1 MKKYIFLTILTSIFL
16 VFSYGQKPTLELT
29 FTAVNEGQYVPID
42 SIFIENLTQGGDT
55 ILNAPDTTLI
65 LDYITSIGDNTYQK
79 SKFSVSQNY
88 PNPYNGK
95 TTIELY
101 LPEDEY
107 VIITVQN
114 IVGRELVQYSNT
126 LRRGSHSFEFHSGN
140 EKIYLF
146 TATGKS
152 DKETIKMISGISSS
166 IFNSQCNLV
175 YNGHTSQVIS
185 LKIQNSLSNFVFNL
199 GDQLRY
205 TGYAQTLSAIN
216 GSDTIVDIP
225 MTNEM
230 YEFNISA
237 INLEIP
243 TVTTDSATFIT
254 QSSAT
259 SGGDVTSD
267 GGAAVTARGVCWS
280 ISSNPT
286 LADDYTIDG
295 SGLGTFVS
303 NITGLSPNT
312 TYYVRAYATNS
323 IGTAYGNEILFTTL
337 VEPVLPTVTTDT
349 ATNIT
354 PNSATSGGN
363 VLSDGGAFVT
373 ARGVCWSTSS
383 NPTLADNHTVDGY
396 GTGPFIS
403 NLTGLSENTTY
414 YVRAYATNSVG
425 TAYGNE
431 IIFTTLLNL
440 VIPVVTTDTASNITQ
455 TTATSGGEVISDG
468 GSPVTARGVC
478 WSTSSN
484 PTLADD
490 YTIDGSGL
498 GSFVSSITG
507 LTSNTTYY
515 VRAYA
520 TNTVG
525 TAYGDELSFTTL
537 PPVLPI
543 VTTDSVSAITDTT
556 ATCGGEVSDDGGAAV
571 TARGVCWSTSSNPT
585 LADNFTVDGSGL
597 GVFVS
602 NLTGLTPNTNYFV
615 RAYAT
620 NSVGTAYGNEFDF
633 MTLWTHCPGIPTI
646 TYEGQIYNT
655 VLIGTQCWLKENLN
669 VGSMI
674 PGSQDM
680 MDNSLIEKYC
690 YNDEIDSCDVYGGL
704 YQWNEVMQYTTTPGV
719 QGICPPGWH
728 IPTDEEWKQ
737 LEGEVDSQYGYP
749 DPEWDNI
756 EFRGFDAGKNLKT
769 TSGWFNNG
777 NGTDDYGFSALPGG
791 YRYYAGNFYNLG
803 KTATFWSATEF
814 NSSRVW
820 ARGLGYGNDEAGR
833 SYYSK
838 GYGFSL
844 RCLKD

>member
-280 ISSNPT
+280 I
-286 LADDYTIDG
+286 
-295 SGLGTFVS
+295 
-303 NITGLSPNT
+303 
-312 TYYVRAYATNS
+312 
-323 IGTAYGNEILFTTL
+323 
-337 VEPVLPTVTTDT
+337 
-349 ATNIT
+349 
-354 PNSATSGGN
+354 
-363 VLSDGGAFVT
+363 
-373 ARGVCWSTSS
+373 
-383 NPTLADNHTVDGY
+383 
-396 GTGPFIS
+396 
-403 NLTGLSENTTY
+403 
-414 YVRAYATNSVG
+414 
-425 TAYGNE
+425 
-431 IIFTTLLNL
+431 
-440 VIPVVTTDTASNITQ
+440 
-455 TTATSGGEVISDG
+455 
-468 GSPVTARGVC
+468 
-478 WSTSSN
+478 SSN